1 MIPNQPVSTPS
12 QTSSQRPRI
21 ASGLVLGAL
30 LIIFLIAFGYA
41 SFLFFRTAR
50 AIVMASPQLAAIAD
64 QRAPASD
71 KRDAGSD
78 DQGVKDAFEVRP
90 AATPETNGLLG
101 ALLAPVLNNQE
112 RINILLLGIDQRPG
126 QKGYY
131 RTDTMIVVTIDPKT
145 GDVGMLSL
153 PRDLYV
159 DIPDFPNYGKRK
171 INTAHVIG
179 DLEKYP
185 GGGPALAKKTVAEF
199 LGQPIHYYVRVN
211 FQGFREILELVGC
224 IDIEVPRDINDPKF
238 PDDNYGYDPFYI
250 KAGRYCMD
258 AETALKYAR
267 TRHADSDFGR
277 MRRQQQVLIALK
289 DKVLSTGQLPNLIAN
304 LPTLLSA
311 LSDSLQTDMPLGQ
324 MLSLANQARK
334 WDVSQVRQF
343 VIDRSMVRSD
353 RNERGEYVLIPDME
367 AIRPGV
373 QAFFNP
379 QITATPT
386 PSPDEARR
394 QQLAAENAR
403 IVVLNGTQDPEIAER
418 VAAMLTEQGFRVVGV
433 GAADRQDYAQ
443 SQIIIYQDKPFTVRQ
458 LIDLFAI
465 TDENIRPGAGAN
477 GQIDIQLIV
486 GANVR

>member
-1 MIPNQPVSTPS
+1 MTS
-12 QTSSQRPRI
+12 QTNDHFRSQTPRPRI
-21 ASGLVLGAL
+21 VSGLLLTILL
-30 LIIFLIAFGYA
+30 LIFLAAFGYA

-50 AIVMASPQLAAIAD
+50 AIALASPQLAAYVAEEAAPPQNSEASAGEEIVVGAPVA
-64 QRAPASD
+64 RA
-71 KRDAGSD
+71 
-78 DQGVKDAFEVRP
+78 
-90 AATPETNGLLG
+90 AATPNPPSLLG
-101 ALLAPVLNNQE
+101 SLLAPVLNDQE

-131 RTDTMIVVTIDPKT
+131 RTDTMIVLTVDPNT

-185 GGGPALAKKTVAEF
+185 GGGPALAKKTVSQF

-211 FQGFREILELVGC
+211 FQGFREILERVGC
-224 IDIEVPRDINDPKF
+224 IDIEVPRDINDPLF

-277 MRRQQQVLIALK
+277 MERQQQVLIALK

-304 LPTLLSA
+304 LPALLSA
-311 LSDSLQTDMPLGQ
+311 LSDSIQTDMPLGR

-334 WDVSQVRQF
+334 MNVSEVRRL
-343 VIDRSMVRSD
+343 VIDRSMVQAD
-353 RNERGEYVLIPDME
+353 RNERGAYVLIPNME
-367 AIRPGV
+367 IIRPAV
-373 QAFFNP
+373 DAFFHP
-379 QITATPT
+379 EIAAAPT
-386 PSPDEARR
+386 PSPDDARR
-394 QQLAAENAR
+394 QQLAQENAR
-403 IVVLNGTQDPEIAER
+403 IVVLNGSPHPEIASQ
-418 VAAMLTEQGFRVVGV
+418 VAEMLAGHGFNIVGV
-433 GAADRQDYAQ
+433 GEADRQDYAQ
-443 SQIIIYQDKPFTVRQ
+443 SQIIVYQDKPFTVRQ
-458 LIDLFAI
+458 LIELFAI

-477 GQIDIQLIV
+477 ARVDIQLIV
-486 GANVR
+486 GANVRY